1 MKKSLLWKLTLA
13 FVLVAFLTALLVG
26 AIARLTNVYGF
37 ARFIVDQ
44 QRTNMA
50 TALSQYYAA
59 NGSWDGVADYWL
71 MIQRQAS
78 LTNPNVTDLFT
89 GGDRPDKDNDL
100 RREDDRRLVGLAD
113 ADGVVIVPV
122 DVRYPAGSVLP
133 LRILNNGEPI
143 RVDGSR
149 VGTLLLARQ
158 VNVFSAAEQL
168 YLQRTNRALALA
180 VLAALAAAMVVGV
193 VLARTLTRPIDAL
206 THATRQIAA
215 GIYDQQVA
223 VESQDEI
230 GQLAESFNR
239 MSAEVA
245 RVQEQ
250 RRQMT
255 ADIAHDLRTPLTVVS
270 GYIESMRDGV
280 LAPTPERLDLIYA
293 EMDRLQHLVG
303 DLRMLSQA
311 DAGELSLNLQTLS
324 PRSLLERVVAVFAH
338 QAVQQKIRLSVDAAE
353 TLPQLRLDDARMM
366 QVLDNL
372 VSNAFRYTPAGGEII
387 LSADAAGGKVRLKVA
402 DTGTGIPPQELPHIF
417 ERFHR
422 VDKSR
427 HSETGESGLGLAIV
441 RALVEA
447 QGGRVWAESAVGGG
461 TVIWMEFPAA

>member
-1 MKKSLLWKLTLA
+1 
-13 FVLVAFLTALLVG
+13 
-26 AIARLTNVYGF
+26 
-37 ARFIVDQ
+37 
-44 QRTNMA
+44 
-50 TALSQYYAA
+50 
-59 NGSWDGVADYWL
+59 
-71 MIQRQAS
+71 
-78 LTNPNVTDLFT
+78 
-89 GGDRPDKDNDL
+89 
-100 RREDDRRLVGLAD
+100 
-113 ADGVVIVPV
+113 
-122 DVRYPAGSVLP
+122 
-133 LRILNNGEPI
+133 
-143 RVDGSR
+143 
-149 VGTLLLARQ
+149 
-158 VNVFSAAEQL
+158 
-168 YLQRTNRALALA
+168 
-180 VLAALAAAMVVGV
+180 
-193 VLARTLTRPIDAL
+193 
-206 THATRQIAA
+206 
-215 GIYDQQVA
+215 
-223 VESQDEI
+223 
-230 GQLAESFNR
+230 
-239 MSAEVA
+239 
-245 RVQEQ
+245 
-250 RRQMT
+250 MT

-293 EMDRLQHLVG
+293 EMERLQHLVG

-324 PRSLLERVVAVFAH
+324 PRSLLERVAAVFAH

-441 RALVEA
+441 KALVEA

>member
-1 MKKSLLWKLTLA
+1 MT
-13 FVLVAFLTALLVG
+13 
-26 AIARLTNVYGF
+26 
-37 ARFIVDQ
+37 
-44 QRTNMA
+44 
-50 TALSQYYAA
+50 
-59 NGSWDGVADYWL
+59 
-71 MIQRQAS
+71 
-78 LTNPNVTDLFT
+78 
-89 GGDRPDKDNDL
+89 
-100 RREDDRRLVGLAD
+100 
-113 ADGVVIVPV
+113 
-122 DVRYPAGSVLP
+122 
-133 LRILNNGEPI
+133 
-143 RVDGSR
+143 
-149 VGTLLLARQ
+149 
-158 VNVFSAAEQL
+158 
-168 YLQRTNRALALA
+168 
-180 VLAALAAAMVVGV
+180 
-193 VLARTLTRPIDAL
+193 
-206 THATRQIAA
+206 
-215 GIYDQQVA
+215 
-223 VESQDEI
+223 DEI

-293 EMDRLQHLVG
+293 EMERLQHLVG

-324 PRSLLERVVAVFAH
+324 PRSLLERVAAVFAH

-447 QGGRVWAESAVGGG
+447 QGGRVWAELAMGGG